1 MIRRFYNV
9 IDTCNRGGVILISSE
24 QILDSGF
31 FLPKPP
37 RVFKISFKNI
47 SVNKFVVNVENII
60 FGSGDCQMRIG
71 FQRQASYYMI
81 VMIDNSYVIS
91 TNLSTGP
98 YDDLSVYFEMTDPEK
113 SYMHVYA
120 NGLNKTGASAYTIT
134 NSKLSRVISPI
145 TMIAG
150 NENISFD
157 DIIISEVE
165 NVGD

>member
-1 MIRRFYNV
+1 M
-9 IDTCNRGGVILISSE
+9 
-24 QILDSGF
+24 
-31 FLPKPP
+31 
-37 RVFKISFKNI
+37 
-47 SVNKFVVNVENII
+47 VVV
-60 FGSGDCQMRIG
+60 
-71 FQRQASYYMI
+71 
-81 VMIDNSYVIS
+81 IDNSYVIS

-98 YDDLSVYFEMTDPEK
+98 YDDLSVYFEMADSEK

-120 NGLNKTGASAYTIT
+120 NGSNRTDASMHTIT
-134 NSKLSRVISPI
+134 NSKLSRAISPI